1 MLSDAISASS
11 LALYS
16 IAAINSSRLDDEP
29 ILVVSRVLPKFWL
42 SYKHET
48 DFLSGSKLIV

>member
-29 ILVVSRVLPKFWL
+29 ILVVSLVLPKFWL